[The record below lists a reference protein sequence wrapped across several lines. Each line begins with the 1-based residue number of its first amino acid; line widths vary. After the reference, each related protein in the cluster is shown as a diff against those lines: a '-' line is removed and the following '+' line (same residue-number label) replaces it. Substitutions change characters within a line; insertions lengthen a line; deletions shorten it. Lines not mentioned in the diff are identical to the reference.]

1 MDSERVEMPV
11 EIYETG
17 DDFRTQTDS
26 NTNRQQP
33 LQCSGSEHV
42 RNRSHRSVLLCLVLL
57 CALLTVIVLFVR
69 INRNNHR
76 RHIKSKILL
85 EEKDQLLTK
94 YTNITEERDQL
105 LTKHINIT
113 EERDQLLTKHIN
125 LSKEKK
131 QLLTKY
137 INLSKEKKQLLTKYT
152 NITEERDQLLTKY
165 INLSKE
171 KKQLLTKYTN
181 ITEETAE
188 LRVKYNNVTKLS
200 EQQNQEKNELW
211 AHLHDGW
218 IYYEFSLYFIS
229 SEKKNWTESRRYCRV
244 RGADLIIINN
254 KEEQEFVLNVTG
266 GEEAWIGLSDSDE
279 EGRWEWVDGSTLTY
293 SFWGLREPNGG
304 TRENCV
310 ESYRSGWNDNSCN
323 KIKKWICE
331 RNIF

>member
-33 LQCSGSEHV
+33 LQCS
-42 RNRSHRSVLLCLVLL
+42 
-57 CALLTVIVLFVR
+57 
-69 INRNNHR
+69 
-76 RHIKSKILL
+76 
-85 EEKDQLLTK
+85 
-94 YTNITEERDQL
+94 
-105 LTKHINIT
+105 
-113 EERDQLLTKHIN
+113 
-125 LSKEKK
+125 
-131 QLLTKY
+131 
-137 INLSKEKKQLLTKYT
+137 
-152 NITEERDQLLTKY
+152 
-165 INLSKE
+165 
-171 KKQLLTKYTN
+171 
-181 ITEETAE
+181 
-188 LRVKYNNVTKLS
+188 
-200 EQQNQEKNELW
+200 
-211 AHLHDGW
+211 DGW